1 MSDAPGNKQRLLI
14 VDDSK
19 VIRVT
24 ARKILQNHFET
35 VEAVDGNNAWEVLAS
50 DEPFSLVV
58 SDLTM
63 PGLDGFGLLEKIRS
77 SHLPHVNKIPVII
90 ITGANDSES
99 TKQRATE
106 AGATDF
112 IGKPF
117 DAVHLLARTQ
127 AHADAY
133 STEQTLTQETMT
145 LEDQAL
151 VDPSSGLPNEMAFLE
166 RGHQQLSYAARHNST
181 LALFY
186 IDIDNF
192 GELFMKHG
200 EAATI
205 EAVRAVAGVLNA
217 CIRQED
223 IAARTGTS
231 RFALLLPGMNNDGIR
246 NLAERII
253 SDVSTQQGSGDGAPV
268 PLTVSI
274 GVATPAISSETEFDS
289 ILATAA
295 GNQQQAASQGGNQV
309 VFTVPAA
316 PDIAPDLPSLDET
329 PASPPGGSDIPGIE
343 MDETIIETAVDL
355 LPDLELVGA
364 EAGIQENLQP
374 EHTSSSPF
382 TDGAF
387 DEDETII
394 ITAPGDYY
402 AEDCRVAAAAGET
415 SSLSEAQATSA
426 TQTDA
431 QGDEASPVIMPA
443 SDNADDLPEGETER
457 RGIFSR
463 FWSIFR
469 RKR

>member
-1 MSDAPGNKQRLLI
+1 MSDTPANKQRLLI

-35 VEAVDGNNAWEVLAS
+35 VEAVDGNNAWEVLSS

-63 PGLDGFGLLEKIRS
+63 PGMDGFELLEKIRS
-77 SHLPHVNKIPVII
+77 SHLPHVNRIPVII

-99 TKQRATE
+99 TKQRATD

-151 VDPSSGLPNEMAFLE
+151 IDPSSGLPNEMAFTE
-166 RGHQQLSYAARHNST
+166 RGHQQLSYAVRHNSS

-200 EAATI
+200 ETATI
-205 EAVRAVAGVLNA
+205 EAVRDIAGVLNA

-253 SDVSTQQGSGDGAPV
+253 NDVNALQGSGNEGSV

-274 GVATPAISSETEFDS
+274 GVATPDINSETEFDS
-289 ILATAA
+289 ILATAS

-309 VFTVPAA
+309 VYTTVPAE
-316 PDIAPDLPSLDET
+316 PDTVPDLPSLGET
-329 PASPPGGSDIPGIE
+329 PLSAPTPDIIE
-343 MDETIIETAVDL
+343 IAADETISGAAIESF
-355 LPDLELVGA
+355 PDLELVGA
-364 EAGIQENLQP
+364 EAESRDIPQTE
-374 EHTSSSPF
+374 TISSSPF
-382 TDGAF
+382 KDEVYE
-387 DEDETII
+387 EDETIV

-402 AEDCRVAAAAGET
+402 SEDCHVTAAASDTADSPADTAAQTDGQSEQSSSVSKPTTGET
-415 SSLSEAQATSA
+415 GNPSESKA
-426 TQTDA
+426 
-431 QGDEASPVIMPA
+431 G
-443 SDNADDLPEGETER
+443 R

-469 RKR
+469 RKH

>member
-24 ARKILQNHFET
+24 ARKILQQQFET
-35 VEAVDGNNAWEVLAS
+35 VEPVDGNNAWEVLAS

-63 PGLDGFGLLEKIRS
+63 PGMDGFGLLEKIRS
-77 SHLPHVNKIPVII
+77 SHLPHVSKIPVII

-133 STEQTLTQETMT
+133 NTEQTLTEETMT

-166 RGHQQLSYAARHNST
+166 RGQQQLSYAARHNST

-192 GELFMKHG
+192 GDLFMKHG

-253 SDVSTQQGSGDGAPV
+253 SEVSTHQG
-268 PLTVSI
+268 L
-274 GVATPAISSETEFDS
+274 
-289 ILATAA
+289 
-295 GNQQQAASQGGNQV
+295 
-309 VFTVPAA
+309 
-316 PDIAPDLPSLDET
+316 SL
-329 PASPPGGSDIPGIE
+329 IHI
-343 MDETIIETAVDL
+343 
-355 LPDLELVGA
+355 
-364 EAGIQENLQP
+364 
-374 EHTSSSPF
+374 
-382 TDGAF
+382 
-387 DEDETII
+387 
-394 ITAPGDYY
+394 
-402 AEDCRVAAAAGET
+402 
-415 SSLSEAQATSA
+415 
-426 TQTDA
+426 
-431 QGDEASPVIMPA
+431 
-443 SDNADDLPEGETER
+443 
-457 RGIFSR
+457 
-463 FWSIFR
+463 
-469 RKR
+469 